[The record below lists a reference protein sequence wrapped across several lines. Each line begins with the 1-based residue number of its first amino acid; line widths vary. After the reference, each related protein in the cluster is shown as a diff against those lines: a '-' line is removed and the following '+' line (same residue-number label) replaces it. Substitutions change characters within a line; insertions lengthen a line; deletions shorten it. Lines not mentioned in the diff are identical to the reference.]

1 MKKLKEYSKWVVA
14 FIFAVA
20 VITVYKTFDN
30 IRDIGS
36 IIGTVLSAFKPF
48 FAAFIIAYVFNLPA
62 KKISGLIDNLK
73 FKHCEFIKKHS
84 WGLSILIV
92 YLIGVGALIW
102 IACSLLPS
110 MYMSLVDLV
119 SDIPKL
125 IDLALTKLSQYEIFG
140 DSNLFENS
148 AEHITKAINKLVGG
162 FDASQVGKY
171 AMGVVNIT
179 SGLLDF
185 VIALIASVYMLLD
198 KDRIKKALISF
209 CAIFIKQE
217 RLDSVLVHS
226 RQVNEIF
233 TNYIYSRLIC
243 CGIMAAV
250 SIIVLSL
257 LDIKYAL
264 ILGLFIGAMDLIP
277 YFGSIIASVTA
288 IAVSIITSGLIKGVT
303 VAIILLILQ
312 QIDGNVL
319 GPKVMGDTLEIR
331 PLLIIIAVTVG
342 GSLFGFIGML
352 ISVPVVAVLRI
363 LFQEVTSTYEERV
376 KK

>member
-125 IDLALTKLSQYEIFG
+125 IDLALTKLSQYEMFG

>member
-62 KKISGLIDNLK
+62 KKINGLIDNLK
-73 FKHCEFIKKHS
+73 FRHCKFIKKHS

-140 DSNLFENS
+140 NSNLFENS
-148 AEHITKAINKLVGG
+148 AEHITNAINKLVGG

-288 IAVSIITSGLIKGVT
+288 IVVSLITSGLVKGIT

-312 QIDGNVL
+312 QIDGNIL

>member
-62 KKISGLIDNLK
+62 KKIIGLIDNLK